1 MRLRRRDADLQK
13 PLREGKADRSVQGG
27 LSRFITSR
35 DRRNAGQNPS
45 RKVSNRQQ
53 THVPFLNDDG
63 RFSQITRF

>member
-35 DRRNAGQNPS
+35 DRRNAGKNPS
-45 RKVSNRQQ
+45 RTVRTYTLKKLERSAYA
-53 THVPFLNDDG
+53 LLAL
-63 RFSQITRF
+63 